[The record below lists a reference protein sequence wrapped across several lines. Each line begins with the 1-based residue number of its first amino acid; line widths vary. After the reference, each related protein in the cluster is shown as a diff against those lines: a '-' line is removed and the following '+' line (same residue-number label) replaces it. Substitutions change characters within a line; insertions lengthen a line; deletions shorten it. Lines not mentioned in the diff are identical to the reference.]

1 MKKLI
6 YIILASLLIFSWAST
21 ESEIETVKDEISPLV
36 EEVNEI
42 ETNSETEPLK
52 VEENLIPEDNTPKTN
67 LNSDIVPEEKIE
79 ENTENEDTKKEEIEE
94 IIEEFTEETT
104 DIEVENSDKETS
116 LTQDLILTPENYD
129 APDYVEFLQIPNQKP
144 EELEQ
149 IEVPDN
155 LENQENN
162 ENQESFTDL
171 DSIEVNENHS
181 EGVFTDNQDFEDISY
196 NQEIIEKPVEED
208 FVDSNTEETDSKIT
222 SQDNLISEEEDFSLN
237 TDFIIDEND
246 SEIVETPIMQ
256 ENPSETENL
265 LSTEESEL
273 ITDLPET
280 EDIPLEEIFTPDE
293 NFIPLEP
300 EDTAEIEPTR
310 SMDIKKNQILKV
322 SFPGTGWLFLGDEY
336 NSDTLSFDKRDIYE
350 TQTDFQLKSVQSGT
364 ALLHFFKQDMLT
376 NEAINDYLLVTVNNR
391 TGKWEVVDAPDYV
404 FSSLEDEIIEY
415 EEYYDSEYD
424 DYYFIEDEPE
434 VIVLEDNLYFVDDSI
449 SKKEIIDLANSFYED
464 DFYYETLDQL
474 NYYFEVI
481 GDSTD
486 EYTDY
491 ALFLKGQLLEK
502 QSPIRNI
509 KESLAAYKKLVAN
522 FPDSKYWDLSKQRI
536 TYLERFYFNVR

>member
-6 YIILASLLIFSWAST
+6 YIILASLLFFSCAST
-21 ESEIETVKDEISPLV
+21 ESEIETVKDEVSP
-36 EEVNEI
+36 
-42 ETNSETEPLK
+42 
-52 VEENLIPEDNTPKTN
+52 
-67 LNSDIVPEEKIE
+67 
-79 ENTENEDTKKEEIEE
+79 
-94 IIEEFTEETT
+94 IIEESTEIENSSKKESTLETELLNNESKVPEIEIKS
-104 DIEVENSDKETS
+104 DIEPEKTLEEIPVIDNNAEHEILEESTNILTSNEELLENQEINTS
-116 LTQDLILTPENYD
+116 TPQDLLLKPENYN
-129 APDYVEFLQIPNQKP
+129 APDYVEFLPIPENKTEETEQLESSVQEKNQIQNDIIDFNPSDS
-144 EELEQ
+144 
-149 IEVPDN
+149 IENDDN
-155 LENQENN
+155 LDIVPIDNVENQENTY
-162 ENQESFTDL
+162 EQEF
-171 DSIEVNENHS
+171 
-181 EGVFTDNQDFEDISY
+181 F
-196 NQEIIEKPVEED
+196 EED
-208 FVDSNTEETDSKIT
+208 FTVIDTDEKNIDTIT
-222 SQDNLISEEEDFSLN
+222 QDNLIVEDENLSTN
-237 TDFIIDEND
+237 TDFIIDENLD
-246 SEIVETPIMQ
+246 NEIVENLL
-256 ENPSETENL
+256 ENDIETENNL
-265 LSTEESEL
+265 TAEESEL
-273 ITDLPET
+273 IADFPET

-310 SMDIKKNQILKV
+310 SMDIKKNQILQV

-336 NSDTLSFDKRDIYE
+336 NSDTLTFEKRDIYE

-376 NEAINDYLLVTVNNR
+376 NESINDYLLVTVNNR
-391 TGKWEVVDAPDYV
+391 TGRWEVVNAPDYV
-404 FSSLEDEIIEY
+404 FTSLEDEIIDY
-415 EEYYDSEYD
+415 EEYSDSEYD

-434 VIVLEDNLYFVDDSI
+434 VIVFEDNLYFVDDSI
-449 SKKEIIDLANSFYED
+449 SKKEIIDLAESFYQD

-509 KESLAAYKKLVAN
+509 KESLTAYKQLITN
-522 FPDSKYWDLSKQRI
+522 FPDSKYWDSAKQRV

>member
-6 YIILASLLIFSWAST
+6 YIILASLLFFSCAST
-21 ESEIETVKDEISPLV
+21 ESEIETVKDEVSP
-36 EEVNEI
+36 
-42 ETNSETEPLK
+42 
-52 VEENLIPEDNTPKTN
+52 
-67 LNSDIVPEEKIE
+67 
-79 ENTENEDTKKEEIEE
+79 
-94 IIEEFTEETT
+94 IIEESTEIENSSKKESTLETELLNNESKVPEIEIKS
-104 DIEVENSDKETS
+104 DIEPEKTLEEIPVIDNNAEHEILEESTNILTSNEELLENQEKNTS
-116 LTQDLILTPENYD
+116 TPQDLLLKPENYN
-129 APDYVEFLQIPNQKP
+129 APDYVEFLPIPENKTEETEQLESSVQEKNQIQNDIIDFNPSDS
-144 EELEQ
+144 
-149 IEVPDN
+149 IENDENLDIVPIDN
-155 LENQENN
+155 VENQENTY
-162 ENQESFTDL
+162 EQEFFD
-171 DSIEVNENHS
+171 
-181 EGVFTDNQDFEDISY
+181 
-196 NQEIIEKPVEED
+196 ED
-208 FVDSNTEETDSKIT
+208 FTVIDTDEINLDTIT
-222 SQDNLISEEEDFSLN
+222 QDNLIVEDENLSTN
-237 TDFIIDEND
+237 TDFIIDENLD
-246 SEIVETPIMQ
+246 NEIVENLL
-256 ENPSETENL
+256 ENDIETENNL
-265 LSTEESEL
+265 TVEESEL
-273 ITDLPET
+273 ISDLPET

-310 SMDIKKNQILKV
+310 TMDIKKNQILQV

-336 NSDTLSFDKRDIYE
+336 NSDTLTFDKRDIYE

-391 TGKWEVVDAPDYV
+391 TGRWEVVNAPDYV
-404 FSSLEDEIIEY
+404 FTSLEDEIIDY
-415 EEYYDSEYD
+415 EEYSDSEYD

-434 VIVLEDNLYFVDDSI
+434 VIVFEDNLYFVDDSI
-449 SKKEIIDLANSFYED
+449 SKKEIIDLAESFYQD

-509 KESLAAYKKLVAN
+509 KESLTAYKQLITN
-522 FPDSKYWDLSKQRI
+522 FPDSKYWDIAKQRI

>member
-6 YIILASLLIFSWAST
+6 YIILASLLFFSCAST
-21 ESEIETVKDEISPLV
+21 ESEIETVKDEVSP
-36 EEVNEI
+36 
-42 ETNSETEPLK
+42 
-52 VEENLIPEDNTPKTN
+52 
-67 LNSDIVPEEKIE
+67 
-79 ENTENEDTKKEEIEE
+79 
-94 IIEEFTEETT
+94 IIEESTEIENSSKKESTLETELLNNESKVPEIEIKS
-104 DIEVENSDKETS
+104 DIEPEKTLEEIPVIDNNAEHEILEESTN
-116 LTQDLILTPENYD
+116 ILTSNEELLENQEKNTSTPQALLIKPENYN
-129 APDYVEFLQIPNQKP
+129 APDYVEFLPIPENKTEETEQLESSVQEKNQIQNDIIDFNPSDS
-144 EELEQ
+144 
-149 IEVPDN
+149 IENDENLDIVPIDN
-155 LENQENN
+155 VENQENTY
-162 ENQESFTDL
+162 EQEF
-171 DSIEVNENHS
+171 
-181 EGVFTDNQDFEDISY
+181 F
-196 NQEIIEKPVEED
+196 EED
-208 FVDSNTEETDSKIT
+208 FTVIDTDEINIDTIT
-222 SQDNLISEEEDFSLN
+222 QDNLIIEDENLSTN
-237 TDFIIDEND
+237 TDFIIDENLD
-246 SEIVETPIMQ
+246 NEIVENLL
-256 ENPSETENL
+256 ENDIETENNL
-265 LSTEESEL
+265 TAEESEL
-273 ITDLPET
+273 SGDFPET

-310 SMDIKKNQILKV
+310 TMDIKKNQILQV

-336 NSDTLSFDKRDIYE
+336 NSDTLTFEKRDIYE

-391 TGKWEVVDAPDYV
+391 TGRWEVVNAPDYV
-404 FSSLEDEIIEY
+404 FTSLEDEIIDY
-415 EEYYDSEYD
+415 EEYSDSEYD

-434 VIVLEDNLYFVDDSI
+434 VIVFEDNLYFVDDSI
-449 SKKEIIDLANSFYED
+449 SKKEIIDLAESFYQD

-509 KESLAAYKKLVAN
+509 KESLTAYKQLITN
-522 FPDSKYWDLSKQRI
+522 FPDSKYWDSAKQRV